1 MVVIRMKRA
10 GAKKRPFYR
19 VVVADSRSPRD
30 GRYIEQLGYYDP
42 LTDPATFKVDTDKF
56 ASWIRR
62 GATPSESVGV
72 MMAKHAPEALRP
84 APLITPEAAAAVTA
98 PTKEERKTKKQEAK
112 KAKEEFTKR
121 EERARMEEQLS
132 AKEEEI
138 RKELSAYLSETQEEE
153 GSETSVLPE
162 GAEGETIEAED
173 AGGEESNETEE

>member
-56 ASWIRR
+56 AKWIRN

-84 APLITPEAAAAVTA
+84 APLITPEVAAAVTA
-98 PTKEERKTKKQEAK
+98 PTKEERKAKKQAAKTAKAAAKKKAPKKGAAKKKVAKAATKGTDK
-112 KAKEEFTKR
+112 KAKARAKKKAGVAPKR
-121 EERARMEEQLS
+121 KMKK
-132 AKEEEI
+132 AK
-138 RKELSAYLSETQEEE
+138 KKS
-153 GSETSVLPE
+153 
-162 GAEGETIEAED
+162 
-173 AGGEESNETEE
+173 